1 MQCIRFSVLLNAFCP
16 SCLLLREESERSHGR
31 IISFSA
37 TFALRPLHMA
47 VHFHP
52 VIRFWQTLPLLSS
65 SDLNKSID
73 FYAYY
78 RSTVTK
84 LLDLPK
90 HWKRCPVLDQII
102 ALVDGVFFPNRDL
115 SFSNSVGGV
124 KWSNLYDGN
133 LK

>member
-102 ALVDGVFFPNRDL
+102 ALHWFMVSSFQTGISLFPTAWVASNDL
-115 SFSNSVGGV
+115 TFMMVI
-124 KWSNLYDGN
+124 
-133 LK
+133 

>member
-102 ALVDGVFFPNRDL
+102 ALHWLMVSSFQTGISLFPTAWVASNDL
-115 SFSNSVGGV
+115 TFMMVI
-124 KWSNLYDGN
+124 
-133 LK
+133 